1 MEQRTIDDNRMGIA
15 KNQLYF
21 PPLRP
26 YDDGLMVSED
36 VEGKYILKVGVHE
49 TRLTN
54 EVWLDIWYPDSEV
67 TQHVHYGAC
76 ETFYIIDG
84 EAKLIVTGGVETV
97 LKAGDIFHC
106 PAALGHEF
114 HTLGEHMAWYNLFS
128 NLHYWNIIQTEIDMS
143 VHNPQLMRDVPY
155 YRRFISSMNSLKLDP
170 YPPVLRHETPPQVR
184 RAGEALLTYEA
195 LGLRFG
201 LKVAPWET
209 NNVNEVWEIGVPDG
223 TRVKLAEPFN
233 FWQTYIVT
241 AGELECVVGED
252 SFTAGVND
260 IVQIYPHK
268 PFDLRA
274 RGDVT
279 VLSWGSGYKLIRA
292 LDAAVYA
299 RTEDPAA
306 LADPAAVAAFQRDHE
321 IPVVEVTR

>member
-54 EVWLDIWYPDSEV
+54 EVWLNIWYPDSEV

-84 EAKLIVTGGVETV
+84 EARLIVTGGVETV
-97 LKAGDIFHC
+97 LRQGDIFHC
-106 PAALGHEF
+106 PAGLGHEF
-114 HTLGEHMAWYNLFS
+114 HTVGDHMAWYNLFS

-143 VHNPQLMRDVPY
+143 IHNPQLMRDVPY
-155 YRRFISSMNSLKLDP
+155 YRRFISSMNSLKLSA
-170 YPPVLRHETPPQVR
+170 YPPVRVQATPPQVR
-184 RAGEALLTYEA
+184 RAGEALVAYDA
-195 LGLRFG
+195 LGLRFN

-209 NNVNEVWEIGVPDG
+209 NNVNEVWEIEAKAG
-223 TRVKLAEPFN
+223 TRVTLAEPFN

-241 AGELECVVGED
+241 QGELECVVGED
-252 SFTAGVND
+252 SFTAKAND

-268 PFDLRA
+268 PFDLKA
-274 RGDVT
+274 TADT
-279 VLSWGSGYKLIRA
+279 KVLSWGSGYKLVQA

-299 RTEDPAA
+299 KNEAA
-306 LADPAAVAAFQRDHE
+306 DAFADPAKVTEFLRLHE
-321 IPVVEVTR
+321 LPIVTVTQ